1 MDFGILGPLEVRRGE
16 ELVELTG
23 SRQRALLAVL
33 LLRAGEVIPAER
45 LLEDVWADDLPRAG
59 ATALRVRISQ
69 LRRALGPDAELIK
82 TRAPGYLIT
91 LESGQLDVHRFE
103 RLTRDGDQALERG
116 EPAAAAE
123 MFEQALALWRG
134 PALADFPYDAF
145 AQGPAGRLEE
155 LRMAAREQL
164 VAAQLALGRH
174 GRILG
179 ELRELV
185 AEYPLRER
193 LWAHLILALYREGR
207 QADALE
213 AYRHARRTLTEEI
226 GIEPGPELRML
237 EQQVLNQDPAL
248 AGEVRAA
255 RPSRMVLAVSSDEAS
270 LDALATVAAALARDA
285 GAGLIISAIVP
296 DEQALAS
303 VTPQLQRLRERAG
316 DDGPDLRAA
325 AFTSDDPGRDATR
338 LAAEHDVALLLL
350 DAPPALLEGRRF
362 EPSLTNV
369 LRSVAADVAVVAGAE
384 RDGFEA
390 DAPVVVPF
398 AGHDHDWAA
407 LEAGAWLARARGSSL
422 RLVGTRAAPR
432 GGRRD
437 ASRLLASASLAL
449 QHGVSVPSESVLADP
464 GAAGV
469 LEAGSDA
476 AFVVAGMSGRWPK
489 EGLGRERSEVARGAR
504 CPVLFVRRGVSPS
517 GLAPPEA
524 LTRFTWSR
532 VGG

>member
-1 MDFGILGPLEVRRGE
+1 MEFGILGPLEVHRGE
-16 ELVELTG
+16 ERVELTG

-33 LLRAGEVIPAER
+33 LLRAGEVVPAER
-45 LLEDVWADDLPRAG
+45 LLEDVWADDQPRAG

-69 LRRALGPDAELIK
+69 LRRALGPDGDLIK

-91 LESGQLDVHRFE
+91 VEAGQLDVHRFE
-103 RLTRDGDQALERG
+103 RLTRDGDQALDRG
-116 EPAAAAE
+116 EPEAAASL
-123 MFEQALALWRG
+123 FEDALALWRG

-213 AYRHARRTLTEEI
+213 AYRHARRTLTDQI

-255 RPSRMVLAVSSDEAS
+255 RPARTVLAVASSDVTV
-270 LDALATVAAALARDA
+270 DALAAVGATLARDA
-285 GAGLIISAIVP
+285 GAELIVSAIVAG
-296 DEQALAS
+296 EQALAG
-303 VTPQLQRLRERAG
+303 VTTRLGRLREGLQEAG
-316 DDGPDLRAA
+316 QEVRTA

-350 DAPPALLEGRRF
+350 DAPPGVLDGAPF
-362 EPSLTNV
+362 DTSLTGV
-369 LRSVAADVAVVAGAE
+369 LRAVAPDVAIVAGAE
-384 RDGFEA
+384 RNGA
-390 DAPVVVPF
+390 AGDAPVVVPF

-407 LEAGAWLARARGSSL
+407 LEAGAWLARGRGSSL

-432 GGRRD
+432 AGRRD

-449 QHGVSVPSESVLADP
+449 QRGVSVTSESVLADP
-464 GAAGV
+464 GAEGV
-469 LEAGSDA
+469 LEAASDA
-476 AFVVAGMSGRWPK
+476 AFMVAGMSGRWPK
-489 EGLGRERSEVARGAR
+489 EGLGKVRSALARDAR
-504 CPVLFVRRGVSPS
+504 CPVFFVRRGTSPS

-524 LTRFTWSR
+524 LTRFTWTR
-532 VGG
+532 LGG